1 MRREMKMTRRSWLQ
15 SILGGD
21 EGAGYFFGLQLLIHA
36 FGKDELRARLAE
48 IIADP
53 DGALEDL
60 EAKRR
65 YLKRVVA
72 VLLEQ
77 EPYWSQVF
85 WDYKTTRAEAEAEF
99 ESWAAELSASTAT
112 EREEMGATI
121 DGAYRL
127 SHEKD
132 YVAVTIILNLSE
144 PYPPA
149 EIEDESLYWQTAT
162 IGKLVRG
169 LLLVNPE
176 TILADGVFVIPGSS
190 EDGLSDE
197 DLLVGGWS
205 YLRVLT

>member
-1 MRREMKMTRRSWLQ
+1 MTRRSWFQ
-15 SILGGD
+15 SLLGGGDD
-21 EGAGYFFGLQLLIHA
+21 EGEGYFFGFQLLIHA
-36 FGKDELRARLAE
+36 FGKDELRARLAA
-48 IIADP
+48 IISDP

-85 WDYKTTRAEAEAEF
+85 WDYKTGRAAAEAEF
-99 ESWAAELSASTAT
+99 ESWAAEVSASTAT
-112 EREEMGATI
+112 ESEELDVAV
-121 DGAYRL
+121 DGSFRV

-132 YVAVTIILNLSE
+132 YVAVTIILNLSA
-144 PYPPA
+144 PFPPA
-149 EIEDESLYWQTAT
+149 DIEDETLYWQTST
-162 IGKLVRG
+162 VGKLVRG

-176 TILADGVFVIPGSS
+176 SILADGVFIIPGNS
-190 EDGLSDE
+190 EDGLSEE

>member
-1 MRREMKMTRRSWLQ
+1 MKMTRRSWLQ
-15 SILGGD
+15 SILGGED
-21 EGAGYFFGLQLLIHA
+21 ERGYFFGLQLLIHA

-48 IIADP
+48 IISDP

-85 WDYKTTRAEAEAEF
+85 WDYKTGRAEAEAEF

-112 EREEMGATI
+112 ESEEMGEGV

-132 YVAVTIILNLSE
+132 YVAVTVILNLSE

-149 EIEDESLYWQTAT
+149 EIDDESLYWQTAT
-162 IGKLVRG
+162 VGKLVRG

-176 TILADGVFVIPGSS
+176 TVLADGVFVIPGSS

-197 DLLVGGWS
+197 DLLTGGWS

>member
-1 MRREMKMTRRSWLQ
+1 L
-15 SILGGD
+15 LGG
-21 EGAGYFFGLQLLIHA
+21 EGGAGYFFGLQLLIHA
-36 FGKDELRARLAE
+36 FGKDDLRARLAA
-48 IIADP
+48 IISDP

-65 YLKRVVA
+65 YIKRVVA

-77 EPYWSQVF
+77 EAYWSQVF
-85 WDYKTTRAEAEAEF
+85 WDYKTERAEAEAEF

-112 EREEMGATI
+112 ESEELGETV
-121 DGAYRL
+121 DGAYRV

-132 YVAVTIILNLSE
+132 YVAVTIILNLSA
-144 PYPPA
+144 PFPPA
-149 EIEDESLYWQTAT
+149 DIGDESLYWQTST
-162 IGKLVRG
+162 VGKLVRG

-176 TILADGVFVIPGSS
+176 TILADGVFIIPGNS

-197 DLLVGGWS
+197 DLLLGGWS